1 MNAEQQQTAD
11 RRPRSPLAW
20 LLLIPVTLYRWTA
33 PFRVS
38 RCRFYPSC
46 STYAVQALGEHGAL
60 KGLWLAV
67 RRVLRC
73 HPWNV
78 GGIDPVPPRAGAQPA
93 DGHAEQPY
101 LADPPT
107 SAAGDR
113 RGSSR
118 P

>member
-1 MNAEQQQTAD
+1 MV
-11 RRPRSPLAW
+11 
-20 LLLIPVTLYRWTA
+20 PVTLYRWTA

-46 STYAVQALGEHGAL
+46 STYAVEALGEHGAL

-78 GGIDPVPPRAGAQPA
+78 GGIDPVPPRKGTRTGLAHDHAQ
-93 DGHAEQPY
+93 QPH
-101 LADPPT
+101 LADPPA
-107 SAAGDR
+107 SAGR
-113 RGSSR
+113 HPTRK
-118 P
+118 